1 MEEHVQATEA
11 ILQNRCLLLLLFRRA
26 FVQEPD
32 EELLSLLAAD
42 EAAEAVELFAA
53 DGTGLASLAKTL
65 RALQSKRGN
74 AEFIDAVRA
83 EYTRMFI
90 GPQKIVAPFWE
101 SVYLDPRELLFLE
114 STADVRKRY
123 EAEGY
128 RVDTGVH
135 EAEDSLALQLD
146 FIGQL
151 AQRTLQ
157 ALCAGDRDEYARLLD
172 AQLAFERDHMLTWLP
187 QFAQRAQNAPTA
199 HLYPALCAGIDRLVA
214 LDAAMLEEL
223 AAEARCSA
231 R

>member
-42 EAAEAVELFAA
+42 EAVDAVELFAA
-53 DGTGLASLAKTL
+53 DGTGLAALAKTL
-65 RALQSKRGN
+65 RALQSKRSD
-74 AEFIDAVRA
+74 AEFADAVRA

-128 RVDTGVH
+128 RVGTGVH

-157 ALCAGDRDEYARLLD
+157 ALRQGDHGEYARLLD
-172 AQLAFERDHMLTWLP
+172 AQLSFERDHMLTWLP

-199 HLYPALCAGIDRLVA
+199 HLYPALCTGISQFVLFDEA
-214 LDAAMLEEL
+214 LLEAL
-223 AAEARCSA
+223 AADLQPSA
-231 R
+231 Q